1 MRKEIIPIISILSRG
16 EITAADGRIV
26 GEKNACLAPEEII
39 TMDWLAEN
47 VVGRIPPGRDL
58 TPEAA
63 ALIKL
68 QGIAGVGDGDC
79 P

>member
-1 MRKEIIPIISILSRG
+1 MH
-16 EITAADGRIV
+16 V
-26 GEKNACLAPEEII
+26 
-39 TMDWLAEN
+39 AEN